1 MTQQEE
7 SCAHCGLEGH
17 IAAECLSTIEQ
28 VNAFQSYKQDETRPS
43 FHKHDRVLSPVAPDV
58 PVSSSSAKE
67 VVPITIPLP
76 FLHRQLKSKLDT
88 QLKRFMEVVKNLQV
102 SVPFTD
108 LITQVAAY
116 AKFLIDILT
125 RKRSFDEVETVA
137 FTQKCTAVMHATIPP
152 KLKDPGSFSI
162 PCHIGHL
169 AISKALCDSG
179 ASVNVMS
186 YSICKKLNMG
196 QLNITNMTLQMADR
210 SLQRPLGVLEDVPVR
225 IGKYFILVDFVILDM
240 AEDVHIP
247 IILGRPFLHT
257 AGAIIDLGRGR
268 LTLVLGDD
276 RITFDLEK
284 SLKQP
289 MIEETCNR
297 IDIIDLT
304 VDDSLSLNLDRD
316 PLEIALLTDPAIEMS
331 SWSPEVFAVEKLLTG
346 EECKENKVSS
356 LGSPSKAAKVQ
367 KPELKP
373 LPSHLKYVFL
383 DTCEMNPVIVNA
395 SLTENQL
402 SALLVVLRTHK
413 KAIGYSIDDLQGI
426 SPDFC
431 MHRIYLEEG
440 QRPSVQGLNKLLFQL
455 LLSSLLIGIYRL
467 KLCATPINYAT
478 TEKELIAVVYALDK
492 FRAYLV
498 GSKVTVYTDHSALKH
513 LLAKKEAKPRL
524 IRWILLLQEFDLSIR
539 DKSGAENVVAD
550 HLSRLRF
557 DGEDVIDDSFP
568 DDHLLAITANTPWFA
583 DFANYLVGGILPPDL
598 SYQQKKKFVHD
609 LKRYFWDDPYLFR
622 ECADGIYRRCIQES
636 EVYAILSHC
645 HSFSY
650 GGHHGPSRTFAKVMQ
665 SGFFWPTI
673 LKDAT
678 TFVRSC
684 DACQRTGNIT
694 QRHEMPQTGILEVE
708 IFDVWG
714 IDYQGPFPSSHGNQ
728 YILVAVDYVSK
739 WVEVVAIPTCDA
751 KAVVKLFQKIIFPRF
766 GVPRAVISDGGKHFN
781 ERHLNSLLKKYG
793 VTHRRGLGYHPQTSG
808 QVEVSNRELKSI
820 LEKVVSKNRKD
831 WSRKLDDTLWA
842 YRTAFKTP
850 IGTSPYRLVYGSRV
864 IFQRELEYRAMWA
877 IKELNMDP
885 SLKRVSSV
893 LGGQDRSSFFEV
905 NKFGSVTLKT
915 DKGETFKVNGQRL
928 KIYYDGAFVGVIEA
942 VDLFTI
948 DSSC

>member
-1 MTQQEE
+1 MPVEE
-7 SCAHCGLEGH
+7 EEHPFMHSKGLGNLELSDDEKDASNDIALPTKKKDEAEANLSKTRQSSKKLDRVSSQIVTDATGSAVGH
-17 IAAECLSTIEQ
+17 DTGVS
-28 VNAFQSYKQDETRPS
+28 DETRPS
-43 FHKHDRVLSPVAPDV
+43 FQKCDRVLSPVAPDV

-67 VVPITIPLP
+67 AVPITIPLP
-76 FLHRQLKSKLDT
+76 FPHRQQKSKLDT

-108 LITQVAAY
+108 LITQVSAY
-116 AKFLIDILT
+116 AKFLKDILT
-125 RKRSFDEVETVA
+125 RKRSFDEVETIA
-137 FTQKCTAVMHATIPP
+137 FTQKCTAAMHATIPP

-179 ASVNVMS
+179 ASVNVMP

-196 QLNITNMTLQMADR
+196 QLNITNMTLQIAGR
-210 SLQRPLGVLEDVPVR
+210 SLQRPLGVLENVPVR
-225 IGKYFILVDFVILDM
+225 IGKYFIPVDFVILDM
-240 AEDVHIP
+240 AEDVYIP

-257 AGAIIDLGRGR
+257 AGGIIDLGRGR

-284 SLKQP
+284 SLKY
-289 MIEETCNR
+289 
-297 IDIIDLT
+297 
-304 VDDSLSLNLDRD
+304 
-316 PLEIALLTDPAIEMS
+316 PLEIAMLTNPAIEMS

-346 EECKENKVSS
+346 EECKENKVLS
-356 LGSPSKAAKVQ
+356 LGSLSKAAKVH

-383 DTCEMNPVIVNA
+383 DTCEMNPVIVNP

-413 KAIGYSIDDLQGI
+413 KAIGYSIDDLQDI
-426 SPDFC
+426 NPDFC

-440 QRPSVQGLNKLLFQL
+440 QRPSAQGQRRLNPPMQEVSPDWDLPFEVMCDASDYALGAVLGQRKDKVLNA
-455 LLSSLLIGIYRL
+455 IYYASKTL
-467 KLCATPINYAT
+467 DDAQINYAT
-478 TEKELIAVVYALDK
+478 TEKELLAVVYALDK

-557 DGEDVIDDSFP
+557 DGG
-568 DDHLLAITANTPWFA
+568 NFA

-598 SYQQKKKFVHD
+598 SYQQKKKFLHD
-609 LKRYFWDDPYLFR
+609 VKQYFWDDPYLFR
-622 ECADGIYRRCIQES
+622 ECADGIYRRCIPES
-636 EVYAILSHC
+636 EVYAILSHY
-645 HSFSY
+645 HSSSY

-665 SGFFWPTI
+665 SGVFWPTI

-694 QRHEMPQTGILEVE
+694 QRYEMPQIGILEVE

-728 YILVAVDYVSK
+728 YILVAVDYLSK
-739 WVEVVAIPTCDA
+739 WVEAVATPTCDA

-766 GVPRAVISDGGKHFN
+766 GVPRAVISDGVKHFK

-793 VTHRRGLGYHPQTSG
+793 VTHHKGLVYHPQTSG

-820 LEKVVSKNRKD
+820 LEKVVSKNIKD

-850 IGTSPYRLVYGSRV
+850 IGTSPYRLVYGKSCHLPV
-864 IFQRELEYRAMWA
+864 ELEY
-877 IKELNMDP
+877 
-885 SLKRVSSV
+885 
-893 LGGQDRSSFFEV
+893 
-905 NKFGSVTLKT
+905 
-915 DKGETFKVNGQRL
+915 
-928 KIYYDGAFVGVIEA
+928 
-942 VDLFTI
+942 
-948 DSSC
+948 